1 MPNTK
6 IMTFISYENLFSHI
20 EKNGLLIPSSYLKND
35 ENIDSLVNY
44 FIENFDS
51 IEGISYSSFLNAIV
65 QSHKAEETQKI
76 GWNELKHCK
85 LVNSD
90 NNAGIVF
97 HRDNLL
103 YMISQLIKKEKFGDV
118 KITGQKTFN
127 SAADYYKSLL
137 LISSQGAFNPPESQ
151 SEQSVLRD
159 YFLRAY
165 PYYYLPDIVETIFEL
180 RFQRYW
186 YIYDD
191 LIKKLDNGKVG
202 KVKEGVELIAK
213 EFNLSLKDYF
223 HVLTGIFTWFLIAPN
238 AKRKNPENDDLKKI
252 GFEPKNIESYYIK
265 KQNFGE
271 NSDLFKLVKQLS
283 HSLNDFKQKL
293 QATRKDLIN
302 GFYKDFQA
310 FFDYPV
316 FRIDD
321 DNYCI
326 IDLKF
331 LFEGLCAGFMWR
343 INEISPQNLQGIKEQ
358 YGYLLEEYFVELL
371 KKIYGEQKITRP
383 TESGKPDAIL
393 ETDSHILIFE
403 FTVEYYRF
411 ASLYSEGTESF
422 QQDVYRL
429 LFNEGKHDLNSRGKK
444 DKGKFH
450 KLNNYLEEH
459 KNSQKTVIPI
469 LVTENYFGDYEM
481 LDRFN
486 SQLSENV
493 VSKNLDNIKQN
504 RPLIINLDDIE
515 IFWRVSNSEK
525 AADQFIDL
533 VEKWRKLQDKGPYH
547 FNFSYFVSETHK
559 QEDVKNN
566 SKDFFSWKN
575 FIEKLS
581 NATT

>member
-6 IMTFISYENLFSHI
+6 ILTLICYENLFTHI
-20 EKNGLLIPSSYLKND
+20 EKDGLLIPSSYLRND

-51 IEGISYSSFLNAIV
+51 IEGISYCSFLNAIV
-65 QSHKAEETQKI
+65 QSHTAEQTQKI

-85 LVNSD
+85 LVSSD
-90 NNAGIVF
+90 NSAGIVF

-103 YMISQLIKKEKFGDV
+103 YMIAQLMKKEKLGDV
-118 KITGQKTFN
+118 RITGQKIIC
-127 SAADYYKSLL
+127 SGADYYKSLL
-137 LISSQGAFNPPESQ
+137 LINSKADLYSTKSQ
-151 SEQSVLRD
+151 SEQGVIRD
-159 YFLRAY
+159 CFIRAY
-165 PYYYLPDIVETIFEL
+165 PYYYLPDIIETIYKL

-186 YIYDD
+186 YIYND
-191 LIKKLDNGKVG
+191 LIGKIDNGKVG
-202 KVKEGVELIAK
+202 KVREGVELIAK
-213 EFNLSLKDYF
+213 EFNLSLKEYF

-238 AKRKNPENDDLKKI
+238 AKRKNPKNDDLKKI
-252 GFEPKNIESYYIK
+252 GFEPKKIESYYIN

-271 NSDLFKLVKQLS
+271 NGAVFKLVKQLS

-293 QATRKDLIN
+293 QATRKDLIK
-302 GFYKDFQA
+302 GFYKDFQT
-310 FFDYPV
+310 FFDFPV

-343 INEISPQNLQGIKEQ
+343 INKISPQNLQGIKEQ

-371 KKIYGEQKITRP
+371 KKIFGEQKITRP
-383 TESGKPDAIL
+383 NENGKPDAIL
-393 ETDSHILIFE
+393 ETDSYILIFE

-411 ASLYSEGTESF
+411 ASLYSEKVEAL
-422 QQDVYRL
+422 QEDVYRL
-429 LFNEGKHDLNSRGKK
+429 LFNEGEHDLNSRGKK

-450 KLNNYLEEH
+450 KLNNYLEEY

-469 LVTENYFGDYEM
+469 LVTENYFGEYEM

-493 VSKNLDNIKQN
+493 LSKNLDNIKQN
-504 RPLIINLDDIE
+504 RPLIINLDDME
-515 IFWRVSNSEK
+515 IILRISNSEK
-525 AADQFIDL
+525 AADQFIDF
-533 VEKWRKLQDKGPYH
+533 VEKWRKIQDKGPYH
-547 FNFSYFVSETHK
+547 FNFSYFVSKTHEQK
-559 QEDVKNN
+559 DVNNN
-566 SKDFFSWKN
+566 SKDFYSWKN
-575 FIEKLS
+575 FVEKLS

>member
-20 EKNGLLIPSSYLKND
+20 EKDGLLIPSSYLKND
-35 ENIDSLVNY
+35 KNIDSLVNY
-44 FIENFDS
+44 FTENFDS
-51 IEGISYSSFLNAIV
+51 VEGISYSSFLNAIV
-65 QSHKAEETQKI
+65 QTHKAEETQKT
-76 GWNELKHCK
+76 GWNEIKHCK
-85 LVNSD
+85 LVNND

-103 YMISQLIKKEKFGDV
+103 YMIAQLIKKEKLGDV
-118 KITGQKTFN
+118 KITGQKTLK

-137 LISSQGAFNPPESQ
+137 LISSKGAFNPPKSQ

-165 PYYYLPDIVETIFEL
+165 PYYYSLKLLRLYLSKDSRDIG
-180 RFQRYW
+180 
-186 YIYDD
+186 IYND
-191 LIKKLDNGKVG
+191 LMGKFNNGKID

-223 HVLTGIFTWFLIAPN
+223 HVLAGIFTWFLIAPN
-238 AKRKNPENDDLKKI
+238 AKRKNPENEDLKKI

-271 NSDLFKLVKQLS
+271 DSDLFKLVKQLS

-293 QATRKDLIN
+293 QRTRKDSIE
-302 GFYKDFQA
+302 GFYKDFQT
-310 FFDYPV
+310 FFDFPV
-316 FRIDD
+316 FKIDD

-343 INEISPQNLQGIKEQ
+343 INEISSQNLQGIKEE

-371 KKIYGEQKITRP
+371 KKIFGEKQITRP
-383 TESGKPDAIL
+383 MENGKPDAIL
-393 ETDSHILIFE
+393 ETDSHILVFE

-411 ASLYSEGTESF
+411 ASLYGENMETF
-422 QQDVYRL
+422 QQDTYRL

-450 KLNNYLEEH
+450 KLNNYLAEH

-486 SQLSENV
+486 SQLRENI
-493 VSKNLDNIKQN
+493 VSKNLDNLKQN
-504 RPLIINLDDIE
+504 KPLIINLDDLE
-515 IFWRVSNSEK
+515 IFWRISNSKK
-525 AADQFIDL
+525 AADQFIAF
-533 VEKWRKLQDKGPYH
+533 VENWRKLQDKGPYH
-547 FNFSYFVSETHK
+547 FNFSYFVSEAHK
-559 QEDVKNN
+559 QDEVENN
-566 SKDFFSWKN
+566 SKEFFNWKQ
-575 FIEKLS
+575 FTEKLGE
-581 NATT
+581 ATP

>member
-6 IMTFISYENLFSHI
+6 MMTFISYENLFSHI
-20 EKNGLLIPSSYLKND
+20 EKDGLLIPSLYLKND
-35 ENIDSLVNY
+35 KNIDSLVNY

-65 QSHKAEETQKI
+65 QTHKAEETQKI
-76 GWNELKHCK
+76 GWNELKHCE

-90 NNAGIVF
+90 NNAGVVF

-103 YMISQLIKKEKFGDV
+103 YMIAKLIKKEKLGDI
-118 KITGQKTFN
+118 KITGQKTLN

-137 LISSQGAFNPPESQ
+137 LISSKATFNPPKSQ

-186 YIYDD
+186 YIYND
-191 LIKKLDNGKVG
+191 LIGKLNNGKVA
-202 KVKEGVELIAK
+202 KVKEGVELITTK
-213 EFNLSLKDYF
+213 FNLSLEDYF

-238 AKRKNPENDDLKKI
+238 AKRKNPENEDLKKI
-252 GFEPKNIESYYIK
+252 GFEPKNINSFYIR

-271 NSDLFKLVKQLS
+271 DSDLFKLVKNLAY
-283 HSLNDFKQKL
+283 SLNDFKQKL
-293 QATRKDLIN
+293 QVTRKDTIE
-302 GFYKDFQA
+302 GFYKDFQT
-310 FFDYPV
+310 FFDFPV
-316 FRIDD
+316 FKIDD

-343 INEISPQNLQGIKEQ
+343 INEISPQNLQAIKEQ
-358 YGYLLEEYFVELL
+358 YGYLLEEYFIELL
-371 KKIYGEQKITRP
+371 KNIFGEKNISRP
-383 TESGKPDAIL
+383 NDNGKPDAII

-411 ASLYSEGTESF
+411 ASLYSESMGLF

-450 KLNNYLEEH
+450 KLNNYLEGY
-459 KNSQKTVIPI
+459 KNSQKTIVPI
-469 LVTENYFGDYEM
+469 LVTENYFGDYKM
-481 LDRFN
+481 LNRFK
-486 SQLSENV
+486 SQLSENIDN
-493 VSKNLDNIKQN
+493 KNLINLKSHT
-504 RPLIINLDDIE
+504 PFIINLDDLE
-515 IFWRVSNSEK
+515 IFWRMSNSEK
-525 AADQFIDL
+525 AADQFSAF
-533 VEKWRKLQDKGPYH
+533 VENWTKLQDKGPYH
-547 FNFSYFVSETHK
+547 FNFSYFMSESYK
-559 QEDVKNN
+559 KDEVKNN
-566 SKDFFSWKN
+566 SNKFFSWKN
-575 FIEKLS
+575 FIEKLRTPTS
-581 NATT
+581 

>member
-20 EKNGLLIPSSYLKND
+20 EKGGLLIPSAYLKND
-35 ENIDSLVNY
+35 KNIDGFVDHL
-44 FIENFDS
+44 IENFDTV
-51 IEGISYSSFLNAIV
+51 EGISYSSFLNAIV

-76 GWNELKHCK
+76 GWNELKYCK

-103 YMISQLIKKEKFGDV
+103 YMIAQLIKKEKLGDV
-118 KITGQKTFN
+118 KITGQKTLN

-137 LISSQGAFNPPESQ
+137 LISSKAAFNPPKSQ

-186 YIYDD
+186 YIYND
-191 LIKKLDNGKVG
+191 LVAKFNNGKVA
-202 KVKEGVELIAK
+202 KVKEGVDLITK
-213 EFNLSLKDYF
+213 GFNLSLKDYF

-252 GFEPKNIESYYIK
+252 GFEPKNINSFYIK

-271 NSDLFKLVKQLS
+271 DSDLFKLIKNLAS
-283 HSLNDFKQKL
+283 NLNDFKQKL
-293 QATRKDLIN
+293 QVARKDSIE
-302 GFYKDFQA
+302 GFYKDFQT
-310 FFDYPV
+310 FFDFPV
-316 FRIDD
+316 FKIDD

-343 INEISPQNLQGIKEQ
+343 INKISSHNLQGIKEE

-371 KKIYGEQKITRP
+371 KNIFGEQQVTRP
-383 TESGKPDAIL
+383 DDIGKPDAIL

-411 ASLYSEGTESF
+411 TSLYSEGMDSF

-429 LFNEGKHDLNSRGKK
+429 LFNEGKYDLNSRGKK

-450 KLNNYLEEH
+450 KLNTYLAEY
-459 KNSQKTVIPI
+459 KNSQKIVIPI

-486 SQLSENV
+486 SQLTENV
-493 VSKNLDNIKQN
+493 ASKSLDNIKHN
-504 RPLIINLDDIE
+504 KPLIINLDDLE
-515 IFWRVSNSEK
+515 IFWRISNDKK
-525 AADQFIDL
+525 ATEQFIGF
-533 VEKWRKLQDKGPYH
+533 VENWQKIQDKGPYH

-559 QEDVKNN
+559 KDDVKNN
-566 SKDFFSWKN
+566 SKDFFNWKN
-575 FIEKLS
+575 FTEKLNGTAS
-581 NATT
+581 